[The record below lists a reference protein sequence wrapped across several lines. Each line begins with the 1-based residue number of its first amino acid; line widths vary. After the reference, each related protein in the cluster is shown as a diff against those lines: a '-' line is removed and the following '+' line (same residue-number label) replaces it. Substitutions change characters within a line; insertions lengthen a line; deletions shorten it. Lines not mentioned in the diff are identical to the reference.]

1 MNSATRLSPE
11 KLMRAIRNKGLT
23 FVEAAERARRHL
35 PDDARLSHTSVWS
48 YATGRATPKRLTYI
62 EAIEKAVGVEPHGLS
77 GESGN
82 GPAALE
88 DSAAAAVGSS
98 TPPEVAL
105 VVDDVN
111 SDEVHLKMRLSVPWP
126 VALQILEVLKGET
139 DEAAE
144 RGTNNPS
151 QG

>member
-62 EAIEKAVGVEPHGLS
+62 EAIEKAVGAEPHSLS
-77 GESGN
+77 GESGS
-82 GPAALE
+82 GGVLPQERSADPASPTDA
-88 DSAAAAVGSS
+88 
-98 TPPEVAL
+98 PEVMLL
-105 VVDDVN
+105 VHDMNGDVA
-111 SDEVHLKMRLSVPWP
+111 HLKMRVSVPWP
-126 VALQILEVLKGET
+126 LALQILEALKGAT
-139 DEAAE
+139 DGAAE
-144 RGTNNPS
+144 R
-151 QG
+151 